1 MTPNQ
6 ILWSRSR
13 DNLISAVTAL
23 GFSSELG
30 DLLARELG
38 SPKAIDRMTSYV
50 RQAHPRTE
58 EMLVDEIR
66 KAVPCRQN
74 LPREPCLKEQ
84 HGRVRGIKNLY
95 RVCGTDNPEP
105 HVQLP
110 ERCDEGDGEKT
121 ELYECPGGHP
131 GAR

>member
-13 DNLISAVTAL
+13 DNLVRAVTTL

-38 SPKAIDRMTSYV
+38 SPKAIDRMASYV

-58 EMLVDEIR
+58 EMLVDEMLAIKAEIETWRER
-66 KAVPCRQN
+66 KEAMEAQASYSARLFYGKP
-74 LPREPCLKEQ
+74 L
-84 HGRVRGIKNLY
+84 
-95 RVCGTDNPEP
+95 D
-105 HVQLP
+105 
-110 ERCDEGDGEKT
+110 DE
-121 ELYECPGGHP
+121 
-131 GAR
+131 

>member
-6 ILWSRSR
+6 ILWSRCR

-58 EMLVDEIR
+58 EMLVDEMLAIKAEIDAWRER
-66 KAVPCRQN
+66 KEAMEAQASYSARLFYGKP
-74 LPREPCLKEQ
+74 L
-84 HGRVRGIKNLY
+84 
-95 RVCGTDNPEP
+95 D
-105 HVQLP
+105 
-110 ERCDEGDGEKT
+110 DE
-121 ELYECPGGHP
+121 
-131 GAR
+131 

>member
-13 DNLISAVTAL
+13 DNLVRAVTTL

-38 SPKAIDRMTSYV
+38 SPKAIDRMASYV

-58 EMLVDEIR
+58 EMLVDEMLAIKAEIETWRER
-66 KAVPCRQN
+66 KEAMEAQASYSAWLRS
-74 LPREPCLKEQ
+74 E
-84 HGRVRGIKNLY
+84 
-95 RVCGTDNPEP
+95 
-105 HVQLP
+105 
-110 ERCDEGDGEKT
+110 ERWNNE
-121 ELYECPGGHP
+121 
-131 GAR
+131 